1 MFNLRRYTKVSYLT
15 KIITCV
21 GIALGTSVPA
31 RPLKVVA
38 GLEPENTNT
47 FLQML
52 AAAATVGPARYCS
65 PRHRMPFNSTDKGS
79 NRVEGPGGFRS
90 PRHRLPFNSRNEGS
104 TCVG

>member
-1 MFNLRRYTKVSYLT
+1 
-15 KIITCV
+15 
-21 GIALGTSVPA
+21 
-31 RPLKVVA
+31 VA

-65 PRHRMPFNSTDKGS
+65 PRHR
-79 NRVEGPGGFRS
+79 
-90 PRHRLPFNSRNEGS
+90 LPFNSRNEGS